1 VVSGGSVWRLSDR
14 VRGVSNGQAV
24 LWALGG
30 LALVVCLIF
39 LAIFVKFVTKATVSY
54 LRSKPYPAL
63 ATFALPGGLAAFIAS
78 FLGTAVPVGA
88 LIGFGVGAAVLLLV
102 AMELGAD

>member
-1 VVSGGSVWRLSDR
+1 VPGVSGGE
-14 VRGVSNGQAV
+14 AV

-30 LALVVCLIF
+30 LTLIACLVF
-39 LAIFVKFVTKATVSY
+39 LGIFVKFVTKATASY

-63 ATFALPGGLAAFIAS
+63 AIFALPGGLAAFITAY
-78 FLGTAVPVGA
+78 LGAGIPAGA
-88 LIGFGVGAAVLLLV
+88 LVGLGVGAGVLLLV

>member
-1 VVSGGSVWRLSDR
+1 M
-14 VRGVSNGQAV
+14 

-30 LALVVCLIF
+30 LTLISILIF
-39 LAIFVKFVTKATVSY
+39 LAIFVKFVTKATASY

-63 ATFALPGGLAAFIAS
+63 AIFALPGGLAAFIAS
-78 FLGTAVPVGA
+78 FLGAGIAAGA
-88 LIGFGVGAAVLLLV
+88 LVGLGVGAGVLLLV

>member
-1 VVSGGSVWRLSDR
+1 VPGVSGGEV
-14 VRGVSNGQAV
+14 V

-30 LALVVCLIF
+30 LALLVCLIF
-39 LAIFVKFVTKATVSY
+39 LGIFIKFVTKATASY

-63 ATFALPGGLAAFIAS
+63 AIFALPGGLAAFIAGY
-78 FLGTAVPVGA
+78 LGTSIPVGA
-88 LIGFGVGAAVLLLV
+88 LVGLGVGGGVLLLV

>member
-1 VVSGGSVWRLSDR
+1 MSGGK
-14 VRGVSNGQAV
+14 AV

-30 LALVVCLIF
+30 LALIACLIF
-39 LAIFVKFVTKATVSY
+39 VGIFVKFVTKATASY

-63 ATFALPGGLAAFIAS
+63 AIFTLPGGMASFIAAY
-78 FLGTAVPVGA
+78 LGAGVAGGCLVG
-88 LIGFGVGAAVLLLV
+88 LGVGGGVLLLV